1 MVLSKALALILRFS
15 AMPQQTKM
23 ELYTELN
30 KYIIDVSL
38 QQIKTEARI
47 FALEYEV
54 KKLSQQNINKS
65 IYKQ

>member
-1 MVLSKALALILRFS
+1 MLSKALALLLRFS

-38 QQIKTEARI
+38 QQIKTESRI
-47 FALEYEV
+47 IALEYEV

-65 IYKQ
+65 IYKH

>member
-1 MVLSKALALILRFS
+1 MLTRALSLLLQFS
-15 AMPQQTKM
+15 GMPQQTKI

-30 KYIIDVSL
+30 KYIIDLSL
-38 QQIKTEARI
+38 QQIKTESRI
-47 FALEYEV
+47 IALEYEV

>member
-1 MVLSKALALILRFS
+1 MLTRALSLILSFS
-15 AMPQQTKM
+15 AMPPQTKI
-23 ELYTELN
+23 ELYTALN

-38 QQIKTEARI
+38 QQIKTESRI
-47 FALEYEV
+47 IALEYEV

>member
-1 MVLSKALALILRFS
+1 MLSKALSLLLRFS

-38 QQIKTEARI
+38 QQIKTESRI
-47 FALEYEV
+47 IALEYEV
-54 KKLSQQNINKS
+54 KKLAEQNINKS
-65 IYKQ
+65 IYKH